1 MIMHLRHVHSLS
13 GLSFLNPENFEHWQV
28 TKLLASPRV
37 EFSSV
42 SSVCVSSIQGGCAS
56 RGKLNWSLGWAGSKL
71 CLAGLW
77 GPLLVRNY
85 V

>member
-1 MIMHLRHVHSLS
+1 MIMHLRHVHTLS

-42 SSVCVSSIQGGCAS
+42 SSVCVCPPYRVDVQAEVS
-56 RGKLNWSLGWAGSKL
+56 
-71 CLAGLW
+71 
-77 GPLLVRNY
+77 
-85 V
+85 